1 MSDTFITVIAI
12 LLAVVLL
19 VVVPLQVTSQ
29 RVDTMS
35 KLDVDTLTSEFVEQ
49 IRTTGALTKDDYY
62 NFKQKLTST
71 GNTYDINMEFK
82 ILDENPGK
90 KTTQTKGDKIGENV
104 YYSVYTS
111 QIEKI
116 LEDEENKNDGKYSL
130 KEGDLISVTVRNTNL
145 TIGQQMKSFVY
156 KVVGN
161 DTYTIAASKSGL
173 VIANSATSTVLSN
186 NAEKPELTATFHEN
200 DASGKIISSNSL
212 TELTNKW
219 TNKRVYVELASKET
233 YNSKLFFYKRKN
245 TGNLDYNGYGLLD
258 NNSKYQNFFT
268 VDPDAVNSNG
278 KIEYQAF
285 WKLENQE
292 KYSEIKKITVR
303 IDQKNPE
310 VQNIS
315 IANEN
320 DPSNS
325 KNINVSASD
334 TGGSGIAGYC
344 YKWSEQNQTPST
356 PSLNDEGWSGNNFIT
371 ANPEN
376 NDKKCTVWVKDNAG
390 NISDAKSIIVH
401 NIVRP
406 VTKVSLNGAI
416 IKQGETATLKAT
428 LEGGNDFKNIKF
440 ESSNNSIATVSS
452 NGKEVNVRVTGKSAG
467 KATIKCT
474 VTNHD
479 NTTQTVEATVTV
491 TSIAFNPNSGTY
503 KISYTDK
510 SDRVTLRSRVN
521 VYGEPSKTEYAW
533 SNSNTQVPNNWQQFT
548 TGNEVTN
555 IVLNPGNYYL
565 WIRATDQYNNSVTYV
580 SNNFYVKY
588 KVPDASQIKVN
599 YSAKYWTNQD
609 VIVRVESNIADF
621 GIQISTDVKNWY
633 SNTTYVFTTNGTI
646 YARFYDK
653 TTQEIGNIMAI
664 NVNNID
670 KTPIKITNQITCTGN
685 SSDSISVRLT
695 SVDNESGFCK
705 VVWHY
710 TVISTG
716 EHYTTEDVECNMNGY
731 ETGNRENVI
740 KEKTLTN
747 LRQGNLYEIYAEIY
761 DVAGNMVRT
770 NAIEQLA
777 GKHYGNIKVTE
788 NNPTTCIGKNL
799 TFSVTSNKSGGKL
812 SVSSDNTSIADASI
826 SGNKI
831 TVQPKGVGKAN
842 IVVTS
847 AETQNYYMTNTSIS
861 VEFFNHIP
869 TEGDNKKSDATCTSP
884 AVYYKKCSEC
894 GKQLT
899 STYTSGNAL
908 GHDYKT
914 EKIIGD
920 WKFTENNGSG
930 GTGKIA
936 AVFDRAG
943 QYARFTYT
951 SYGIHTMKVLYCTS
965 DTSSSIDLCLGT
977 TTSAT
982 SATIAFRA
990 WGSGYKILY
999 NNGKQ
1004 VNDSSDTPGVGANG
1018 MYNSYIDWGHNSK
1031 GTWTFTI
1038 FSNSDNTAAHPTTCV
1053 RKYCSRCSHSEDYY
1067 REY

>member
-35 KLDVDTLTSEFVEQ
+35 KLDVDTLTSDFVEQ
-49 IRTTGALTKDDYY
+49 IRTTGSLTKDDYY

-71 GNTYDINMEFK
+71 GNTYDVNMEFK

-90 KTTQTKGDKIGENV
+90 KTTQVTRDKIGENV
-104 YYSVYTS
+104 YYSVYTA
-111 QIEKI
+111 QVEKT
-116 LEDEENKNDGKYSL
+116 LEDEKNDGKYSL
-130 KEGDLISVTVRNTNL
+130 KEGDLVSVTVRNTNL
-145 TIGQQMKSFVY
+145 TIGQQMKNFVY

-173 VIANSATSTVLSN
+173 VTASGATSTILSN
-186 NAEKPELTATFHEN
+186 SVDKPEITAIFKEN
-200 DASGKIISSNSL
+200 DAKGNVITKNNTNSS
-212 TELTNKW
+212 ELTNKW
-219 TNKRVYVELASKET
+219 TNQNVYVELSSKDNYAVELLF
-233 YNSKLFFYKRKN
+233 YRRNYKNS
-245 TGNLDYNGYGLLD
+245 TDYNGYD
-258 NNSKYQNFFT
+258 QISNNFT
-268 VDPDAVNSNG
+268 LTDQGVH
-278 KIEYQAF
+278 EYQVF
-285 WKLENQE
+285 WKSSLLVSQSQ
-292 KYSEIKKITVR
+292 YSEIKKLTVR
-303 IDQKNPE
+303 IDKTKPTL
-310 VQNIS
+310 NIS
-315 IANEN
+315 TTEAV
-320 DPSNS
+320 SNS

-344 YKWSEQNQTPST
+344 HKWSEPNQTPS
-356 PSLNDEGWSGNNFIT
+356 LNGGEEWSGNNFIT

-401 NIVRP
+401 NIVKP

-416 IKQGETATLKAT
+416 IKQGETATLKAI

-521 VYGEPSKTEYAW
+521 VYGKPSKTEYAW
-533 SNSNTQVPNNWQQFT
+533 SNSNNQVPNNWQQFT

-555 IVLNPGNYYL
+555 IVSNPGNYYL

-777 GKHYGNIKVTE
+777 GKRYGNIKVTE

-869 TEGDNKKSDATCTSP
+869 TEGGNKKSDATCTSP

-920 WKFTENNGSG
+920 WKFTENKGSG

-936 AVFDRAG
+936 AVFNRAG
-943 QYARFTYT
+943 QYARFTY
-951 SYGIHTMKVLYCTS
+951 SSSNPHTMKVLYCTS

-982 SATIAFRA
+982 SATVAFRA

>member
-35 KLDVDTLTSEFVEQ
+35 KLDVDTLTSDFVEQ
-49 IRTTGALTKDDYY
+49 IRTTGSLTKDDYY

-71 GNTYDINMEFK
+71 GNTYDVNMEFK

-90 KTTQTKGDKIGENV
+90 KTTQVTRDKIGENV
-104 YYSVYTS
+104 YYSVYTA
-111 QIEKI
+111 QVEKT
-116 LEDEENKNDGKYSL
+116 LEDEKNDGKYSL
-130 KEGDLISVTVRNTNL
+130 KEGDLVSVTVRNTNL
-145 TIGQQMKSFVY
+145 TIGQQMKNFVY

-173 VIANSATSTVLSN
+173 VTASGATSTILSN
-186 NAEKPELTATFHEN
+186 SVDKPEITAIFKEN
-200 DASGKIISSNSL
+200 DAKENVITKNNTNSS
-212 TELTNKW
+212 ELTNKW
-219 TNKRVYVELASKET
+219 TNQNVYVELSSKDNYAVELLF
-233 YNSKLFFYKRKN
+233 YRRNYKNS
-245 TGNLDYNGYGLLD
+245 TDYNGYD
-258 NNSKYQNFFT
+258 QISNNFT
-268 VDPDAVNSNG
+268 LTDQGVH
-278 KIEYQAF
+278 EYQVF
-285 WKLENQE
+285 WKSSLLVSQSQ
-292 KYSEIKKITVR
+292 YSEIKKLTVR
-303 IDQKNPE
+303 IDKTKPTL
-310 VQNIS
+310 NIS
-315 IANEN
+315 TTEAV
-320 DPSNS
+320 SNS

-344 YKWSEQNQTPST
+344 HKWSEPNQTPS
-356 PSLNDEGWSGNNFIT
+356 LNGGEEWSGNNFIT

-401 NIVRP
+401 NIVKP

-416 IKQGETATLKAT
+416 IKQGETATLKAI

-533 SNSNTQVPNNWQQFT
+533 SNSNNQVPNNWQQFT

-555 IVLNPGNYYL
+555 IVSNPGNYYL

-777 GKHYGNIKVTE
+777 GKRYGNIKVTE

-869 TEGDNKKSDATCTSP
+869 TEGGNKKSDATCTSP

-920 WKFTENNGSG
+920 WKFTENKGSG

-936 AVFDRAG
+936 AVFNRAG
-943 QYARFTYT
+943 QYARFTY
-951 SYGIHTMKVLYCTS
+951 SSSNPHTMKVLYCTS

-982 SATIAFRA
+982 SATVAFRA

>member
-35 KLDVDTLTSEFVEQ
+35 KLDVDTLTSDFVEQ
-49 IRTTGALTKDDYY
+49 IRTTGSLTKDDYY

-71 GNTYDINMEFK
+71 GNTYDVNMEFK

-90 KTTQTKGDKIGENV
+90 KTTQVTRDKIGENV
-104 YYSVYTS
+104 YYSVYTA
-111 QIEKI
+111 QVEKT
-116 LEDEENKNDGKYSL
+116 LEDEKNDGKYSL
-130 KEGDLISVTVRNTNL
+130 KEGDLVSVTVRNTNL
-145 TIGQQMKSFVY
+145 TIGQQMKNFVY

-173 VIANSATSTVLSN
+173 VTASGATSTILSN
-186 NAEKPELTATFHEN
+186 SVDKPEITAIFKEN
-200 DASGKIISSNSL
+200 DAKGNVITKNNTNSS
-212 TELTNKW
+212 ELTNKW
-219 TNKRVYVELASKET
+219 TNQNVYVELSSKDNYAVELLF
-233 YNSKLFFYKRKN
+233 YRRNYKNS
-245 TGNLDYNGYGLLD
+245 TDYNGYD
-258 NNSKYQNFFT
+258 QISNNFT
-268 VDPDAVNSNG
+268 LTDQGVH
-278 KIEYQAF
+278 EYQVF
-285 WKLENQE
+285 WKSSLLVSQSQ
-292 KYSEIKKITVR
+292 YSEIKKLTVR
-303 IDQKNPE
+303 IDKTKPTL
-310 VQNIS
+310 NIS
-315 IANEN
+315 TTEAV
-320 DPSNS
+320 SNS

-344 YKWSEQNQTPST
+344 HKWSEPNQTPS
-356 PSLNDEGWSGNNFIT
+356 LNGGEEWSGNNFIT

-401 NIVRP
+401 NIVKP

-416 IKQGETATLKAT
+416 IKQGETATLKAI

-533 SNSNTQVPNNWQQFT
+533 SNSNNQVPNNWQQFT

-555 IVLNPGNYYL
+555 IVSNPGNYYL

-777 GKHYGNIKVTE
+777 GKRYGNIKVTE

-869 TEGDNKKSDATCTSP
+869 TEGGNKKSDATCTSP

-920 WKFTENNGSG
+920 WKFTENKGSG

-936 AVFDRAG
+936 AVFNRAG
-943 QYARFTYT
+943 QYARFTY
-951 SYGIHTMKVLYCTS
+951 SSSNPHTMKVLYCTS

-982 SATIAFRA
+982 SATVAFRA

>member
-35 KLDVDTLTSEFVEQ
+35 KLDVDTLTSDFVEQ
-49 IRTTGALTKDDYY
+49 IRTTGSLTKDDYY

-71 GNTYDINMEFK
+71 GNTYDVNMEFK

-90 KTTQTKGDKIGENV
+90 KTTQVTRDKIGENV
-104 YYSVYTS
+104 YYSVYTA
-111 QIEKI
+111 QVEKT
-116 LEDEENKNDGKYSL
+116 LEDEKNDGKYSL
-130 KEGDLISVTVRNTNL
+130 KEGDLVSVTVRNTNL
-145 TIGQQMKSFVY
+145 TIGQQMKNFVY

-173 VIANSATSTVLSN
+173 VTASGATSTILSN
-186 NAEKPELTATFHEN
+186 SVDKPEITAIFKEN
-200 DASGKIISSNSL
+200 DAKGNVITKNNTNSS
-212 TELTNKW
+212 ELTNKW
-219 TNKRVYVELASKET
+219 TNQNVYVELSSKDNYAVELLF
-233 YNSKLFFYKRKN
+233 YRRNYKNS
-245 TGNLDYNGYGLLD
+245 TDYNGYD
-258 NNSKYQNFFT
+258 QISNNFT
-268 VDPDAVNSNG
+268 LTDQGVH
-278 KIEYQAF
+278 EYQVF
-285 WKLENQE
+285 WKSSLLVSQSQ
-292 KYSEIKKITVR
+292 YSEIKKLTVR
-303 IDQKNPE
+303 IDKTKPTL
-310 VQNIS
+310 NIS
-315 IANEN
+315 TTEAV
-320 DPSNS
+320 SNS

-344 YKWSEQNQTPST
+344 HKWSEPNQTPS
-356 PSLNDEGWSGNNFIT
+356 LNGGEEWSGNNFIT

-401 NIVRP
+401 NIVKP

-416 IKQGETATLKAT
+416 IKQGETATLKAI

-467 KATIKCT
+467 KSTIKCT

-533 SNSNTQVPNNWQQFT
+533 SNSNNQVPNNWQQFT

-555 IVLNPGNYYL
+555 IVSNPGNYYL

-685 SSDSISVRLT
+685 SADSISVRLT
-695 SVDNESGFCK
+695 TFDNESGFCK

-747 LRQGNLYEIYAEIY
+747 LRQGNLYDIYAEIY

-869 TEGDNKKSDATCTSP
+869 TEGGNKKSDATCTSP

>member
-35 KLDVDTLTSEFVEQ
+35 KLDVDTLTSDFVEQ
-49 IRTTGALTKDDYY
+49 IRTTGSLTKDDYY

-71 GNTYDINMEFK
+71 GNTYDVNMEFK

-90 KTTQTKGDKIGENV
+90 KTTQVTRDKIGENV
-104 YYSVYTS
+104 YYSVYTA
-111 QIEKI
+111 QVEKT
-116 LEDEENKNDGKYSL
+116 LEDEKNDGKYSL
-130 KEGDLISVTVRNTNL
+130 KEGDLVSVTVRNTNP
-145 TIGQQMKSFVY
+145 TIGQQMKNFVY
-156 KVVGN
+156 KVIGN

-173 VIANSATSTVLSN
+173 VTASGATSTILSN
-186 NAEKPELTATFHEN
+186 SVDKPEITAIFKEN
-200 DASGKIISSNSL
+200 DAKGNDITKNNTNSS
-212 TELTNKW
+212 ELTNKW
-219 TNKRVYVELASKET
+219 TNQNVYVELSSKDNYAVELLF
-233 YNSKLFFYKRKN
+233 YRRNYINS
-245 TGNLDYNGYGLLD
+245 TDYNGYD
-258 NNSKYQNFFT
+258 QISNNFT
-268 VDPDAVNSNG
+268 LTDQGVH
-278 KIEYQAF
+278 EYQVF
-285 WKLENQE
+285 WKSSLLVSQSQ
-292 KYSEIKKITVR
+292 YSEIKKLTVR
-303 IDQKNPE
+303 IDKTKPTL
-310 VQNIS
+310 NIS
-315 IANEN
+315 TTEAV
-320 DPSNS
+320 SNS

-344 YKWSEQNQTPST
+344 HKWSEPNQTPST
-356 PSLNDEGWSGNNFIT
+356 PSLNDEEWSGNNFIT
-371 ANPEN
+371 AKPEN

-452 NGKEVNVRVTGKSAG
+452 NGKEVNVRVTGKSVG

-491 TSIAFNPNSGTY
+491 ISIAFNPNSGTY

-555 IVLNPGNYYL
+555 IVSNPGNYYL

-621 GIQISTDVKNWY
+621 GIQISTDGKNWY
-633 SNTTYVFTTNGTI
+633 PNTTYVFTSNGTI
-646 YARFYDK
+646 YARFYEK

-670 KTPIKITNQITCTGN
+670 KTPIQITNQITCTGN
-685 SSDSISVRLT
+685 SSNSISVRLT
-695 SVDNESGFCK
+695 TIDNESGFCK

-716 EHYTTEDVECNMNGY
+716 EHNTTEDVECNMNGY

-740 KEKTLTN
+740 KEKILTN
-747 LRQGNLYEIYAEIY
+747 LIQGNLYEIYAEIY
-761 DVAGNMVRT
+761 DVAGNMVHT

-826 SGNKI
+826 SENKI

-869 TEGDNKKSDATCTSP
+869 TEGGNKKSDATCTSP

-930 GTGKIA
+930 GTGKVA
-936 AVFDRAG
+936 AVFNRAG
-943 QYARFTYT
+943 QYARFTY
-951 SYGIHTMKVLYCTS
+951 SASNPHTMKVLYCTS

-982 SATIAFRA
+982 SATVAFRA

-999 NNGKQ
+999 NNGKH

-1031 GTWTFTI
+1031 GKWTFTI
-1038 FSNSDNTAAHPTTCV
+1038 FSNSDHTAAHPTTCV

>member
-35 KLDVDTLTSEFVEQ
+35 KLDVDTLTSDFVEQ
-49 IRTTGALTKDDYY
+49 IRTTGSLTKDDYY

-71 GNTYDINMEFK
+71 GNTYDVNMEFK

-90 KTTQTKGDKIGENV
+90 KTTQVTRDKIGENV
-104 YYSVYTS
+104 YYSVYTA
-111 QIEKI
+111 QVEKT
-116 LEDEENKNDGKYSL
+116 LEDEKNDGKYSL
-130 KEGDLISVTVRNTNL
+130 KEGDLVSVTVRNTNL
-145 TIGQQMKSFVY
+145 TIGQQMKNFVY

-173 VIANSATSTVLSN
+173 VTASGATSTILSN
-186 NAEKPELTATFHEN
+186 SVDKPEITAIFKEN
-200 DASGKIISSNSL
+200 DAKGNVITKNNTNSS
-212 TELTNKW
+212 ELTNKW
-219 TNKRVYVELASKET
+219 TNQNVYVELSSKDNYAVELLF
-233 YNSKLFFYKRKN
+233 YRRNYKNS
-245 TGNLDYNGYGLLD
+245 TDYNGYD
-258 NNSKYQNFFT
+258 QISNNFT
-268 VDPDAVNSNG
+268 LTDQGVH
-278 KIEYQAF
+278 EYQVF
-285 WKLENQE
+285 WKSSLLVSQSQ
-292 KYSEIKKITVR
+292 YSEIKKLTVR
-303 IDQKNPE
+303 IDKTKPTL
-310 VQNIS
+310 NIS
-315 IANEN
+315 TTEAV
-320 DPSNS
+320 SNS

-334 TGGSGIAGYC
+334 TGESGIAGYC
-344 YKWSEQNQTPST
+344 HKWSEPNQTPS
-356 PSLNDEGWSGNNFIT
+356 LNGGEEWSGNNFIT

-401 NIVRP
+401 NIVKP

-416 IKQGETATLKAT
+416 IKQGETATLKAI

-467 KATIKCT
+467 KSTIKCT

-533 SNSNTQVPNNWQQFT
+533 SNSNNQVPNNWQQFT

-555 IVLNPGNYYL
+555 IVSNPGNYYL

-695 SVDNESGFCK
+695 TVDNESGFCK

-747 LRQGNLYEIYAEIY
+747 LRQGNLYEIYAEIF

-869 TEGDNKKSDATCTSP
+869 TEGGNKKSDATCTSP

>member
-35 KLDVDTLTSEFVEQ
+35 KLDVDTLTSDFVEQ
-49 IRTTGALTKDDYY
+49 IRTTGSLTKDDYY

-71 GNTYDINMEFK
+71 GNTYDVNMEFK

-90 KTTQTKGDKIGENV
+90 KTTQVTRDKIGENV
-104 YYSVYTS
+104 YYSVYTA
-111 QIEKI
+111 QVEKT
-116 LEDEENKNDGKYSL
+116 LEDEKNDGKYSL
-130 KEGDLISVTVRNTNL
+130 KEGDLVSVTVRNTNL
-145 TIGQQMKSFVY
+145 TIGQQMKNFVY

-173 VIANSATSTVLSN
+173 VTASGATSTILSN
-186 NAEKPELTATFHEN
+186 SVDKPEITAIFKEN
-200 DASGKIISSNSL
+200 DAKGNVITKNNTNSS
-212 TELTNKW
+212 ELTNKW
-219 TNKRVYVELASKET
+219 TNQNVYVELSSKDNYAVELLF
-233 YNSKLFFYKRKN
+233 YRRNYKNS
-245 TGNLDYNGYGLLD
+245 TDYNGYD
-258 NNSKYQNFFT
+258 QISNNFT
-268 VDPDAVNSNG
+268 LTDQGVH
-278 KIEYQAF
+278 EYQVF
-285 WKLENQE
+285 WKSSLLVSQSQ
-292 KYSEIKKITVR
+292 YSEIKKLTVR
-303 IDQKNPE
+303 IDKTKPTL
-310 VQNIS
+310 NIS
-315 IANEN
+315 TTEAV
-320 DPSNS
+320 SNS

-344 YKWSEQNQTPST
+344 HKWSEPNQTPS
-356 PSLNDEGWSGNNFIT
+356 LNGGEEWSGNNFIT

-401 NIVRP
+401 NIVKP

-416 IKQGETATLKAT
+416 IKQGETATLKAI

-467 KATIKCT
+467 KSTIKCT

-533 SNSNTQVPNNWQQFT
+533 SNSNNQVPNNWQQFT

-555 IVLNPGNYYL
+555 IVSNPGNYYL

-695 SVDNESGFCK
+695 TVDNESGFCK

-747 LRQGNLYEIYAEIY
+747 LRQGNLYEIYAEIF

-861 VEFFNHIP
+861 VEFFNHIQ
-869 TEGDNKKSDATCTSP
+869 TEGGNKKSDATCTSP

-930 GTGKIA
+930 ETGKIA

>member
-35 KLDVDTLTSEFVEQ
+35 KLDVDTLTSDFVEQ
-49 IRTTGALTKDDYY
+49 IRTTGSLTKDDYY

-71 GNTYDINMEFK
+71 GNTYDVNMEFK

-90 KTTQTKGDKIGENV
+90 KTTQVTRDKIGENV
-104 YYSVYTS
+104 YYSVYTA
-111 QIEKI
+111 QVEKT
-116 LEDEENKNDGKYSL
+116 LEDEKNDGKYSL
-130 KEGDLISVTVRNTNL
+130 KEGDLVSVTVRNTNL
-145 TIGQQMKSFVY
+145 TIGQQMKNFVY

-173 VIANSATSTVLSN
+173 VTASGATSTILSN
-186 NAEKPELTATFHEN
+186 SVDKPEITAIFKEN
-200 DASGKIISSNSL
+200 DAKGNVITKNNTNSS
-212 TELTNKW
+212 ELTNKW
-219 TNKRVYVELASKET
+219 TNQNVYVELSSKDNYAVELLF
-233 YNSKLFFYKRKN
+233 YRRNYKNS
-245 TGNLDYNGYGLLD
+245 TDYNGYD
-258 NNSKYQNFFT
+258 QISNNFT
-268 VDPDAVNSNG
+268 LTDQGVH
-278 KIEYQAF
+278 EYQVF
-285 WKLENQE
+285 WKSSLLVSQSQ
-292 KYSEIKKITVR
+292 YSEIKKLTVR
-303 IDQKNPE
+303 IDKTKPTL
-310 VQNIS
+310 NIS
-315 IANEN
+315 TTEAV
-320 DPSNS
+320 SNS

-344 YKWSEQNQTPST
+344 HKWSEPNQTPS
-356 PSLNDEGWSGNNFIT
+356 LNGGEEWSGNNFIT

-390 NISDAKSIIVH
+390 NISDEKSIIVH
-401 NIVRP
+401 NIVKP

-452 NGKEVNVRVTGKSAG
+452 NEKEVNVRVTGKSAG
-467 KATIKCT
+467 KATIKCA

-533 SNSNTQVPNNWQQFT
+533 SNSNNQVPNNWQQFT

-555 IVLNPGNYYL
+555 IVSNPGNYYL

-621 GIQISTDVKNWY
+621 GIQISTDGKNWY

-646 YARFYDK
+646 YARFYEK

-670 KTPIKITNQITCTGN
+670 KTPIQITNQITCTGN
-685 SSDSISVRLT
+685 SSNSISVRLT
-695 SVDNESGFCK
+695 TIDNESGFCK

-716 EHYTTEDVECNMNGY
+716 EHYTTEDIECNMNGY

-777 GKHYGNIKVTE
+777 GKRYGNIKVTE

-869 TEGDNKKSDATCTSP
+869 TEGGNKKSDATCTSP

-920 WKFTENNGSG
+920 WKFTENKGSG

>member
-35 KLDVDTLTSEFVEQ
+35 KLDVDTLTSDFVEQ
-49 IRTTGALTKDDYY
+49 IRTTGSLTKDDYY

-71 GNTYDINMEFK
+71 GNTYDVNMEFK

-90 KTTQTKGDKIGENV
+90 KTTQVTRDKIGENV
-104 YYSVYTS
+104 YYSVYTA
-111 QIEKI
+111 QVEKT
-116 LEDEENKNDGKYSL
+116 LEDEKNDGKYSL
-130 KEGDLISVTVRNTNL
+130 KEGDLVSVTVRNTNL
-145 TIGQQMKSFVY
+145 TIGQQMKNFVY

-173 VIANSATSTVLSN
+173 VTASGATSTILSN
-186 NAEKPELTATFHEN
+186 SVDKPEITAIFKEN
-200 DASGKIISSNSL
+200 DAKGNVITKNNTNSS
-212 TELTNKW
+212 ELTNKW
-219 TNKRVYVELASKET
+219 TNQNVYVELSSKDNYAVELLF
-233 YNSKLFFYKRKN
+233 YRRNYKNS
-245 TGNLDYNGYGLLD
+245 TDYNGYD
-258 NNSKYQNFFT
+258 QISNNFT
-268 VDPDAVNSNG
+268 LTDQGVH
-278 KIEYQAF
+278 EYQVF
-285 WKLENQE
+285 WKSSLLVSQSQ
-292 KYSEIKKITVR
+292 YSEIKKLTVR
-303 IDQKNPE
+303 IDKTKPTL
-310 VQNIS
+310 NIS
-315 IANEN
+315 TTEAV
-320 DPSNS
+320 SNS

-344 YKWSEQNQTPST
+344 HKWSEPNQTPS
-356 PSLNDEGWSGNNFIT
+356 LNGGEEWSGNNFIT

-401 NIVRP
+401 NIVKP

-416 IKQGETATLKAT
+416 IKQGETATLKAI

-467 KATIKCT
+467 KSTIKCT

-533 SNSNTQVPNNWQQFT
+533 SNSNNQVPNNWQQFT

-555 IVLNPGNYYL
+555 IVSNPGNYYL
-565 WIRATDQYNNSVTYV
+565 WIRATEQYNNSVTYV

-740 KEKTLTN
+740 KEKILTN

-799 TFSVTSNKSGGKL
+799 TFNVISNKSGGKL

-869 TEGDNKKSDATCTSP
+869 TEGGNKKSDATCTSP

>member
-35 KLDVDTLTSEFVEQ
+35 KLDVDTLTSDFVEQ
-49 IRTTGALTKDDYY
+49 IRTTGSLTKDDYY

-71 GNTYDINMEFK
+71 GNTYDVNMEFK

-90 KTTQTKGDKIGENV
+90 KTTQVTRDKIGENV
-104 YYSVYTS
+104 YYSVYTA
-111 QIEKI
+111 QVEKT
-116 LEDEENKNDGKYSL
+116 LEDEKNDGKYSL
-130 KEGDLISVTVRNTNL
+130 KEGDLVSVTVRNTNL
-145 TIGQQMKSFVY
+145 TIGQQMKNFVY

-173 VIANSATSTVLSN
+173 VTASGATSTILSN
-186 NAEKPELTATFHEN
+186 SVDKPEITAIFKEN
-200 DASGKIISSNSL
+200 DAKGNVITKNNTNSS
-212 TELTNKW
+212 ELTNKW
-219 TNKRVYVELASKET
+219 TNQNVYVELSSKDNYAVELLF
-233 YNSKLFFYKRKN
+233 YRRNYKNS
-245 TGNLDYNGYGLLD
+245 TDYNGYD
-258 NNSKYQNFFT
+258 QISNNFT
-268 VDPDAVNSNG
+268 LTDQGVH
-278 KIEYQAF
+278 EYQVF
-285 WKLENQE
+285 WKSSLLVSQSQ
-292 KYSEIKKITVR
+292 YSEIKKLTVR
-303 IDQKNPE
+303 IDKTKPTL
-310 VQNIS
+310 NIS
-315 IANEN
+315 TTEAV
-320 DPSNS
+320 SNS

-344 YKWSEQNQTPST
+344 HKWSEPNQTPS
-356 PSLNDEGWSGNNFIT
+356 LNGGEEWSGNNFIT

-401 NIVRP
+401 NIVKP

-416 IKQGETATLKAT
+416 IKQGETATLKAI

-467 KATIKCT
+467 KSTIKCT

-479 NTTQTVEATVTV
+479 NTTQTGEATVTV

-533 SNSNTQVPNNWQQFT
+533 SNSNNQVPNNWQQFT

-555 IVLNPGNYYL
+555 IVSNPGNYYL

-695 SVDNESGFCK
+695 TVDNESGFCK

-869 TEGDNKKSDATCTSP
+869 TEGGNKKSDATCTSP

>member
-35 KLDVDTLTSEFVEQ
+35 KLDVDTLTSDFVEQ
-49 IRTTGALTKDDYY
+49 IRTTGSLTKDDYY

-71 GNTYDINMEFK
+71 GNTYDVNMEFK

-90 KTTQTKGDKIGENV
+90 KTTQVTRDKIGENV
-104 YYSVYTS
+104 YYSVYTA
-111 QIEKI
+111 QVEKT
-116 LEDEENKNDGKYSL
+116 LEDEKNDGKYSL
-130 KEGDLISVTVRNTNL
+130 KEGDLVSVTVRNTNL
-145 TIGQQMKSFVY
+145 TIGQQMKNFVY

-173 VIANSATSTVLSN
+173 VTASGATSTILSN
-186 NAEKPELTATFHEN
+186 SVDKPEITAIFKEN
-200 DASGKIISSNSL
+200 DAKGNVITKNNTNSS
-212 TELTNKW
+212 ELKNKW
-219 TNKRVYVELASKET
+219 TNQNVYVELSSKDNYAVELLF
-233 YNSKLFFYKRKN
+233 YRRNYKNS
-245 TGNLDYNGYGLLD
+245 TDYNGYD
-258 NNSKYQNFFT
+258 QISNNFT
-268 VDPDAVNSNG
+268 LTDQGVH
-278 KIEYQAF
+278 EYQVF
-285 WKLENQE
+285 WKSSLLVSQSQ
-292 KYSEIKKITVR
+292 YSEIKKLTVR
-303 IDQKNPE
+303 IDKTKPTL
-310 VQNIS
+310 NIS
-315 IANEN
+315 TTEAV
-320 DPSNS
+320 SNS

-334 TGGSGIAGYC
+334 TGGSEIAGYF

-416 IKQGETATLKAT
+416 IKQGETTTLKAT

-533 SNSNTQVPNNWQQFT
+533 SNSNNQVPNNWQQFT

-555 IVLNPGNYYL
+555 IVSNPGNYYL

-670 KTPIKITNQITCTGN
+670 KTPIKITNQITCKGN

-695 SVDNESGFCK
+695 TVDNESGFCK

-777 GKHYGNIKVTE
+777 GKRYGNIKVTE

-869 TEGDNKKSDATCTSP
+869 TEGGNKKSDATCTSP

-920 WKFTENNGSG
+920 WKFTENKGSG

-936 AVFDRAG
+936 AVFNRAG
-943 QYARFTYT
+943 QYARFTY
-951 SYGIHTMKVLYCTS
+951 SSSNPHTMKVLYCTS

-982 SATIAFRA
+982 SATVAFRA

>member
-35 KLDVDTLTSEFVEQ
+35 KLDVDTLTSDFVEQ
-49 IRTTGALTKDDYY
+49 IRTTGSLTKDDYY

-71 GNTYDINMEFK
+71 GNTYDVNMEFK

-90 KTTQTKGDKIGENV
+90 KTTQVTRDKIGENV
-104 YYSVYTS
+104 YYSVYTA
-111 QIEKI
+111 QVEKT
-116 LEDEENKNDGKYSL
+116 LEDEKNDGKYSL
-130 KEGDLISVTVRNTNL
+130 KEGDLVSVTVRNTNL
-145 TIGQQMKSFVY
+145 TIGQQMKNFVY

-173 VIANSATSTVLSN
+173 VTASGATSTILSN
-186 NAEKPELTATFHEN
+186 SVDKPEITAKFKEN
-200 DASGKIISSNSL
+200 NANGNDITKNNTNSS
-212 TELTNKW
+212 ELTNKW
-219 TNKRVYVELASKET
+219 TNQNVYVELSSKVNYAVE
-233 YNSKLFFYKRKN
+233 LLFYKRNYKN
-245 TGNLDYNGYGLLD
+245 STDYYGYD
-258 NNSKYQNFFT
+258 QISNNFILTDQG
-268 VDPDAVNSNG
+268 VH
-278 KIEYQAF
+278 EYQVF
-285 WKLENQE
+285 WKSSLLVSQSQ
-292 KYSEIKKITVR
+292 YSEIKKLTVR
-303 IDQKNPE
+303 IDKTKPTL
-310 VQNIS
+310 NIS
-315 IANEN
+315 TTEAV
-320 DPSNS
+320 SNS

-344 YKWSEQNQTPST
+344 HKWSEPNQTPS
-356 PSLNDEGWSGNNFIT
+356 LNGGEEWSGNNFIT

-401 NIVRP
+401 NIVKP

-416 IKQGETATLKAT
+416 IKQGETATLKAI

-467 KATIKCT
+467 KSTIKCT

-533 SNSNTQVPNNWQQFT
+533 SNSNNQVPNNWQQFT

-555 IVLNPGNYYL
+555 IVSNPGNYYL

-695 SVDNESGFCK
+695 TVDNESGFCK

-869 TEGDNKKSDATCTSP
+869 TEGGNKKSDATCTSP

>member
-303 IDQKNPE
+303 IDQKKPE

-315 IANEN
+315 IANAN

-334 TGGSGIAGYC
+334 TGGSEIAGYC

-401 NIVRP
+401 NIVKP

-521 VYGEPSKTEYAW
+521 V
-533 SNSNTQVPNNWQQFT
+533 
-548 TGNEVTN
+548 
-555 IVLNPGNYYL
+555 
-565 WIRATDQYNNSVTYV
+565 
-580 SNNFYVKY
+580 
-588 KVPDASQIKVN
+588 
-599 YSAKYWTNQD
+599 
-609 VIVRVESNIADF
+609 
-621 GIQISTDVKNWY
+621 
-633 SNTTYVFTTNGTI
+633 
-646 YARFYDK
+646 
-653 TTQEIGNIMAI
+653 
-664 NVNNID
+664 
-670 KTPIKITNQITCTGN
+670 
-685 SSDSISVRLT
+685 
-695 SVDNESGFCK
+695 
-705 VVWHY
+705 
-710 TVISTG
+710 
-716 EHYTTEDVECNMNGY
+716 
-731 ETGNRENVI
+731 
-740 KEKTLTN
+740 
-747 LRQGNLYEIYAEIY
+747 
-761 DVAGNMVRT
+761 
-770 NAIEQLA
+770 
-777 GKHYGNIKVTE
+777 
-788 NNPTTCIGKNL
+788 
-799 TFSVTSNKSGGKL
+799 
-812 SVSSDNTSIADASI
+812 
-826 SGNKI
+826 
-831 TVQPKGVGKAN
+831 
-842 IVVTS
+842 
-847 AETQNYYMTNTSIS
+847 
-861 VEFFNHIP
+861 
-869 TEGDNKKSDATCTSP
+869 
-884 AVYYKKCSEC
+884 
-894 GKQLT
+894 
-899 STYTSGNAL
+899 
-908 GHDYKT
+908 
-914 EKIIGD
+914 
-920 WKFTENNGSG
+920 
-930 GTGKIA
+930 
-936 AVFDRAG
+936 
-943 QYARFTYT
+943 
-951 SYGIHTMKVLYCTS
+951 
-965 DTSSSIDLCLGT
+965 
-977 TTSAT
+977 
-982 SATIAFRA
+982 
-990 WGSGYKILY
+990 
-999 NNGKQ
+999 
-1004 VNDSSDTPGVGANG
+1004 
-1018 MYNSYIDWGHNSK
+1018 
-1031 GTWTFTI
+1031 
-1038 FSNSDNTAAHPTTCV
+1038 
-1053 RKYCSRCSHSEDYY
+1053 
-1067 REY
+1067 

>member
-35 KLDVDTLTSEFVEQ
+35 KLDVDTLTSDFVEQ
-49 IRTTGALTKDDYY
+49 IRTTGSLTKDDYY

-71 GNTYDINMEFK
+71 GNTYDVNMEFK

-90 KTTQTKGDKIGENV
+90 KTTQVTRDKIGENV
-104 YYSVYTS
+104 YYSVYTA
-111 QIEKI
+111 QVEKT
-116 LEDEENKNDGKYSL
+116 LEDEKNDGKYSL
-130 KEGDLISVTVRNTNL
+130 KEGDLVSVTVRNTNL
-145 TIGQQMKSFVY
+145 TIGQQMKNFVY

-173 VIANSATSTVLSN
+173 VTASGATSTILSN
-186 NAEKPELTATFHEN
+186 SVDKPEITAIFKEN
-200 DASGKIISSNSL
+200 DAKGNVITKNNTNSS
-212 TELTNKW
+212 ELTNKW
-219 TNKRVYVELASKET
+219 TNQNVYVELSSKDNYAVELLF
-233 YNSKLFFYKRKN
+233 YRRNYKNS
-245 TGNLDYNGYGLLD
+245 TDYNGYD
-258 NNSKYQNFFT
+258 QISNNFT
-268 VDPDAVNSNG
+268 LTDQGVH
-278 KIEYQAF
+278 EYQVF
-285 WKLENQE
+285 WKSSLLVSQSQ
-292 KYSEIKKITVR
+292 YSEIKKLTVR
-303 IDQKNPE
+303 IDKTKPTL
-310 VQNIS
+310 NIS
-315 IANEN
+315 TTEAV
-320 DPSNS
+320 SNS

-344 YKWSEQNQTPST
+344 HKWSEPNQTPS
-356 PSLNDEGWSGNNFIT
+356 LNGGEEWSGNNFIT

-401 NIVRP
+401 NIVKP

-416 IKQGETATLKAT
+416 IKQGETATLKAI

-533 SNSNTQVPNNWQQFT
+533 SNSNNQVPNNWQQFT

-555 IVLNPGNYYL
+555 IVSNPGNYYL

-695 SVDNESGFCK
+695 TVDNESGFCK

-777 GKHYGNIKVTE
+777 GKRYGNIKVTE

-869 TEGDNKKSDATCTSP
+869 TEGGNKKSDATCTSP

-920 WKFTENNGSG
+920 WKFTENKGSG

-936 AVFDRAG
+936 AVFNRAG
-943 QYARFTYT
+943 QYARFTY
-951 SYGIHTMKVLYCTS
+951 SSSNPHTMKVLYCTS

-982 SATIAFRA
+982 SATVAFRA

>member
-35 KLDVDTLTSEFVEQ
+35 KLDVDTLTSDFVEQ
-49 IRTTGALTKDDYY
+49 IRTTGSLTKDDYY

-71 GNTYDINMEFK
+71 GNTYDVNMEFK

-90 KTTQTKGDKIGENV
+90 KTTQVTRDKIGENV
-104 YYSVYTS
+104 YYSVYTA
-111 QIEKI
+111 QVEKT
-116 LEDEENKNDGKYSL
+116 LEDEKNDGKYSL
-130 KEGDLISVTVRNTNL
+130 KEGDLVSVTVRNTNL
-145 TIGQQMKSFVY
+145 TIGQQMKNFVY

-173 VIANSATSTVLSN
+173 VTASGATSTILSN
-186 NAEKPELTATFHEN
+186 SVDKPEITAIFKEN
-200 DASGKIISSNSL
+200 DAKGNVITKNNTNSS
-212 TELTNKW
+212 ELTNKW
-219 TNKRVYVELASKET
+219 TNQNVYVELSSKDNYAVELLF
-233 YNSKLFFYKRKN
+233 YRRNYKNS
-245 TGNLDYNGYGLLD
+245 TDYNGYD
-258 NNSKYQNFFT
+258 QISNNFT
-268 VDPDAVNSNG
+268 LTDQGVH
-278 KIEYQAF
+278 EYQVF
-285 WKLENQE
+285 WKSSLLVSQSQ
-292 KYSEIKKITVR
+292 YSEIKKLTVR
-303 IDQKNPE
+303 IDKTKPTL
-310 VQNIS
+310 NIS
-315 IANEN
+315 TTEAV
-320 DPSNS
+320 SNS

-344 YKWSEQNQTPST
+344 HKWSEPNQTPS
-356 PSLNDEGWSGNNFIT
+356 LNGGEEWSGNNFIT

-401 NIVRP
+401 NIVKP

-416 IKQGETATLKAT
+416 IKQGETATLKAI

-467 KATIKCT
+467 KSTTKCT

-533 SNSNTQVPNNWQQFT
+533 SNSNNQVPNNWQQFT

-555 IVLNPGNYYL
+555 IVSNPGNYYL

-695 SVDNESGFCK
+695 TVDNESGFCK

-869 TEGDNKKSDATCTSP
+869 TEGGNKKSDATCTSP

>member
-35 KLDVDTLTSEFVEQ
+35 KLDVDTLTSDFVEQ
-49 IRTTGALTKDDYY
+49 IRTTGSLTKDDYY

-71 GNTYDINMEFK
+71 GNTYDVNMEFK

-90 KTTQTKGDKIGENV
+90 KTTQVTRDKIGENV
-104 YYSVYTS
+104 YYSVYTA
-111 QIEKI
+111 QVEKT
-116 LEDEENKNDGKYSL
+116 LEDEKNDGKYSL
-130 KEGDLISVTVRNTNL
+130 KEGDLVSVTVRNTNL
-145 TIGQQMKSFVY
+145 TIGQQMKNFVY

-173 VIANSATSTVLSN
+173 VTASGATSTILSN
-186 NAEKPELTATFHEN
+186 SVDKPEITAKFREN
-200 DASGKIISSNSL
+200 DAKGNDITKNNTNSS
-212 TELTNKW
+212 ELTNKW
-219 TNKRVYVELASKET
+219 TNQNVYVELSSKDNYDVELLF
-233 YNSKLFFYKRKN
+233 YRRNYKNS
-245 TGNLDYNGYGLLD
+245 TDYYGYD
-258 NNSKYQNFFT
+258 QISNNFILTDQ
-268 VDPDAVNSNG
+268 G
-278 KIEYQAF
+278 EHEYQVF
-285 WKLENQE
+285 WKSSLLVSQSQ
-292 KYSEIKKITVR
+292 YSEIKKLTVR
-303 IDQKNPE
+303 IDKTKPTL
-310 VQNIS
+310 NIS
-315 IANEN
+315 TTEAV
-320 DPSNS
+320 SNS

-334 TGGSGIAGYC
+334 TGGSEIAGYF

-356 PSLNDEGWSGNNFIT
+356 PSLNDKGWSGNNFIT

-416 IKQGETATLKAT
+416 IKQGETATLKAI

-452 NGKEVNVRVTGKSAG
+452 NGKEVNVIVTGKSAG
-467 KATIKCT
+467 KSTIKCT

-533 SNSNTQVPNNWQQFT
+533 SNSNNQVPNNWQQFT

-555 IVLNPGNYYL
+555 IVSNPGNYYL

-695 SVDNESGFCK
+695 TVDNESGFCK

-869 TEGDNKKSDATCTSP
+869 TEGGNKKSDATCTSP

>member
-35 KLDVDTLTSEFVEQ
+35 KLDVDTLTSDFVEQ
-49 IRTTGALTKDDYY
+49 IRTTGSLTKDDYY

-71 GNTYDINMEFK
+71 GNTYDVNMEFK

-90 KTTQTKGDKIGENV
+90 KTTQVTRDKIGENV
-104 YYSVYTS
+104 YYSVYTA
-111 QIEKI
+111 QVEKT
-116 LEDEENKNDGKYSL
+116 LEDEKNDGKYSL
-130 KEGDLISVTVRNTNL
+130 KEGDLVSVTVRNTNL
-145 TIGQQMKSFVY
+145 TIGQQMKNFVY

-173 VIANSATSTVLSN
+173 VTASGATSTILSN
-186 NAEKPELTATFHEN
+186 SVDKPEITAIFKEN
-200 DASGKIISSNSL
+200 DAKGNIITKNNTNSS
-212 TELTNKW
+212 ELTNKW
-219 TNKRVYVELASKET
+219 TNQNVYVELSSKDNYAVELLF
-233 YNSKLFFYKRKN
+233 YRRNYKNS
-245 TGNLDYNGYGLLD
+245 TDYNGYD
-258 NNSKYQNFFT
+258 QISNNFKLTDQG
-268 VDPDAVNSNG
+268 VH
-278 KIEYQAF
+278 EYQVF
-285 WKLENQE
+285 WKSSLLVSQSQ
-292 KYSEIKKITVR
+292 YSEIKKLTVR
-303 IDQKNPE
+303 IDKTKPTL
-310 VQNIS
+310 NIS
-315 IANEN
+315 TTEAV
-320 DPSNS
+320 SNS

-344 YKWSEQNQTPST
+344 HKWSEPNQTPS
-356 PSLNDEGWSGNNFIT
+356 LNGGEEWSGNNFIT
-371 ANPEN
+371 ANPED

-401 NIVRP
+401 NIVKP

-416 IKQGETATLKAT
+416 IKQGETATLKAI

-440 ESSNNSIATVSS
+440 ESSNNSIATVGS

-510 SDRVTLRSRVN
+510 SDRVTLRSGVN

-533 SNSNTQVPNNWQQFT
+533 SNSNNQVPNNWQQFT

-555 IVLNPGNYYL
+555 IVSNPGNYYL

-685 SSDSISVRLT
+685 SSDGISVRLT

-777 GKHYGNIKVTE
+777 GKRYGNIKVTE

-869 TEGDNKKSDATCTSP
+869 TEGGNKKSDATCTSP

>member
-35 KLDVDTLTSEFVEQ
+35 KLDVDTLTSDFVEQ
-49 IRTTGALTKDDYY
+49 IRTTGSLTKDDYY

-71 GNTYDINMEFK
+71 GNTYDVNMEFK

-90 KTTQTKGDKIGENV
+90 KTTQVTRDKIGENV
-104 YYSVYTS
+104 YYSVYTA
-111 QIEKI
+111 QVEKT
-116 LEDEENKNDGKYSL
+116 LEDEKNDGKYSL
-130 KEGDLISVTVRNTNL
+130 KEGDLVSVTVRNTNL
-145 TIGQQMKSFVY
+145 TIGQQMKNFVY

-173 VIANSATSTVLSN
+173 VTASGATSTILSN
-186 NAEKPELTATFHEN
+186 SVDKPEITAKFREN
-200 DASGKIISSNSL
+200 DAKGNDITKNNTNSS
-212 TELTNKW
+212 ELTNKW
-219 TNKRVYVELASKET
+219 TNQNVYVELSSKDNYDVELLF
-233 YNSKLFFYKRKN
+233 YRRNYKNS
-245 TGNLDYNGYGLLD
+245 TDYYGYD
-258 NNSKYQNFFT
+258 QISNNFILTDQ
-268 VDPDAVNSNG
+268 G
-278 KIEYQAF
+278 EHEYQVF
-285 WKLENQE
+285 WKSSLLVSQSQ
-292 KYSEIKKITVR
+292 YSEIKKLTVR
-303 IDQKNPE
+303 IDKTKPTL
-310 VQNIS
+310 NIS
-315 IANEN
+315 TTEAV
-320 DPSNS
+320 SNS

-344 YKWSEQNQTPST
+344 HKWSEPNQTPS
-356 PSLNDEGWSGNNFIT
+356 LNGGEEWSGNNFIT

-401 NIVRP
+401 NIVKP

-416 IKQGETATLKAT
+416 IKQGETATLKAI

-467 KATIKCT
+467 KSTIKCT

-533 SNSNTQVPNNWQQFT
+533 SNSNNQVPNNWQQFT

-555 IVLNPGNYYL
+555 IVSNPGNYYL

-740 KEKTLTN
+740 KEKILTN

-799 TFSVTSNKSGGKL
+799 TFNVISNKSGGKL

-869 TEGDNKKSDATCTSP
+869 TEGGNKKSDATCTSP

>member
-1 MSDTFITVIAI
+1 M
-12 LLAVVLL
+12 
-19 VVVPLQVTSQ
+19 
-29 RVDTMS
+29 
-35 KLDVDTLTSEFVEQ
+35 
-49 IRTTGALTKDDYY
+49 
-62 NFKQKLTST
+62 
-71 GNTYDINMEFK
+71 
-82 ILDENPGK
+82 
-90 KTTQTKGDKIGENV
+90 
-104 YYSVYTS
+104 
-111 QIEKI
+111 
-116 LEDEENKNDGKYSL
+116 
-130 KEGDLISVTVRNTNL
+130 
-145 TIGQQMKSFVY
+145 
-156 KVVGN
+156 
-161 DTYTIAASKSGL
+161 
-173 VIANSATSTVLSN
+173 
-186 NAEKPELTATFHEN
+186 
-200 DASGKIISSNSL
+200 
-212 TELTNKW
+212 
-219 TNKRVYVELASKET
+219 
-233 YNSKLFFYKRKN
+233 
-245 TGNLDYNGYGLLD
+245 
-258 NNSKYQNFFT
+258 
-268 VDPDAVNSNG
+268 
-278 KIEYQAF
+278 
-285 WKLENQE
+285 
-292 KYSEIKKITVR
+292 
-303 IDQKNPE
+303 
-310 VQNIS
+310 
-315 IANEN
+315 
-320 DPSNS
+320 
-325 KNINVSASD
+325 
-334 TGGSGIAGYC
+334 
-344 YKWSEQNQTPST
+344 
-356 PSLNDEGWSGNNFIT
+356 
-371 ANPEN
+371 
-376 NDKKCTVWVKDNAG
+376 
-390 NISDAKSIIVH
+390 
-401 NIVRP
+401 
-406 VTKVSLNGAI
+406 
-416 IKQGETATLKAT
+416 
-428 LEGGNDFKNIKF
+428 
-440 ESSNNSIATVSS
+440 
-452 NGKEVNVRVTGKSAG
+452 
-467 KATIKCT
+467 
-474 VTNHD
+474 
-479 NTTQTVEATVTV
+479 
-491 TSIAFNPNSGTY
+491 
-503 KISYTDK
+503 
-510 SDRVTLRSRVN
+510 
-521 VYGEPSKTEYAW
+521 
-533 SNSNTQVPNNWQQFT
+533 
-548 TGNEVTN
+548 
-555 IVLNPGNYYL
+555 
-565 WIRATDQYNNSVTYV
+565 
-580 SNNFYVKY
+580 
-588 KVPDASQIKVN
+588 PDASQIKVN

-670 KTPIKITNQITCTGN
+670 KTPIQITNQITCTGN
-685 SSDSISVRLT
+685 SSNSISVRLT
-695 SVDNESGFCK
+695 TIDNESGFCK

-740 KEKTLTN
+740 KEKILTN

-869 TEGDNKKSDATCTSP
+869 TEGGNKKSDATCTSP

>member
-35 KLDVDTLTSEFVEQ
+35 KLDVDTLTSDFVEQ
-49 IRTTGALTKDDYY
+49 IRTTGSLTKDDYY

-71 GNTYDINMEFK
+71 GNTYDVNMEFK

-90 KTTQTKGDKIGENV
+90 KTTQVTRDKIGENV
-104 YYSVYTS
+104 YYSVYTA
-111 QIEKI
+111 QVEKT
-116 LEDEENKNDGKYSL
+116 LEDEKNDGKYSL
-130 KEGDLISVTVRNTNL
+130 KEGDLVSVTVRNTNL
-145 TIGQQMKSFVY
+145 TIGQQMKNFVY

-173 VIANSATSTVLSN
+173 VTASGATSTILSN
-186 NAEKPELTATFHEN
+186 SVDKPEITAIFKEN
-200 DASGKIISSNSL
+200 DAKGNVITKNNTNSS
-212 TELTNKW
+212 ELTNKW
-219 TNKRVYVELASKET
+219 TNQNVYVELSSKDNYAVELLF
-233 YNSKLFFYKRKN
+233 YRRNYKNS
-245 TGNLDYNGYGLLD
+245 TDYNGYD
-258 NNSKYQNFFT
+258 QISNNFT
-268 VDPDAVNSNG
+268 LTDQGVH
-278 KIEYQAF
+278 EYQVF
-285 WKLENQE
+285 WKSSLLVSQSQ
-292 KYSEIKKITVR
+292 YSEIKKLTVR
-303 IDQKNPE
+303 IDKTKPTL
-310 VQNIS
+310 NIS
-315 IANEN
+315 TTEAV
-320 DPSNS
+320 SNS

-344 YKWSEQNQTPST
+344 HKWSEPNQTPS
-356 PSLNDEGWSGNNFIT
+356 LNGGEEWSGNNFIT

-401 NIVRP
+401 NIVKP

-416 IKQGETATLKAT
+416 IKQGETATLKAI

-491 TSIAFNPNSGTY
+491 TSIEFNPNSGTY

-510 SDRVTLRSRVN
+510 SNRVTLRSRVN

-555 IVLNPGNYYL
+555 IVSNPGNYYL

-695 SVDNESGFCK
+695 TVDNESGFCK

-869 TEGDNKKSDATCTSP
+869 TEGGNKKSDATCTSP

>member
-35 KLDVDTLTSEFVEQ
+35 KLDVDTLTSDFVEQ
-49 IRTTGALTKDDYY
+49 IRTTGSLTKDDYY

-71 GNTYDINMEFK
+71 GNTYDVNMEFK

-90 KTTQTKGDKIGENV
+90 KTTQVTRDKIGENV
-104 YYSVYTS
+104 YYSVYTA
-111 QIEKI
+111 QVEKT
-116 LEDEENKNDGKYSL
+116 LEDEKNDGKYSL
-130 KEGDLISVTVRNTNL
+130 KEGDLVSVTVRNTNL
-145 TIGQQMKSFVY
+145 TIGQQMKNFVY

-173 VIANSATSTVLSN
+173 VTASGATSTILSN
-186 NAEKPELTATFHEN
+186 SVDKPEITAIFKEN
-200 DASGKIISSNSL
+200 DAKGNVITKNNTNSS
-212 TELTNKW
+212 ELKNKW
-219 TNKRVYVELASKET
+219 TNQNVYVELSSKDNYAVELLF
-233 YNSKLFFYKRKN
+233 YRRNYKNS
-245 TGNLDYNGYGLLD
+245 TDYNGYD
-258 NNSKYQNFFT
+258 QISNNFT
-268 VDPDAVNSNG
+268 LTDQGVH
-278 KIEYQAF
+278 EYQVF
-285 WKLENQE
+285 WKSSLLVSQSQ
-292 KYSEIKKITVR
+292 YSEIKKLTVR
-303 IDQKNPE
+303 IDKTKPTL
-310 VQNIS
+310 NIS
-315 IANEN
+315 TTEAV
-320 DPSNS
+320 SNS

-334 TGGSGIAGYC
+334 TGGSEIEGYF

-416 IKQGETATLKAT
+416 IKQGETTTLKAT

-533 SNSNTQVPNNWQQFT
+533 SNSNNQVPNNWQQFT

-555 IVLNPGNYYL
+555 IVSNPGNYYL

-777 GKHYGNIKVTE
+777 GKRYGNIKVTE

-869 TEGDNKKSDATCTSP
+869 TEGGNKKSDATCTSP

-920 WKFTENNGSG
+920 WKFTENKGSG

-936 AVFDRAG
+936 AVFNRAG
-943 QYARFTYT
+943 QYARFTY
-951 SYGIHTMKVLYCTS
+951 SSSNPHTMKVLYCTS

-982 SATIAFRA
+982 SATVAFRA

>member
-35 KLDVDTLTSEFVEQ
+35 KLDVDTLTSDFVEQ
-49 IRTTGALTKDDYY
+49 IRTTGSLTKDDYY

-71 GNTYDINMEFK
+71 GNTYDVNMEFK

-90 KTTQTKGDKIGENV
+90 KTTQVTRDKIGENV
-104 YYSVYTS
+104 YYSVYTA
-111 QIEKI
+111 QVEKT
-116 LEDEENKNDGKYSL
+116 LEDEKNDGKYSL
-130 KEGDLISVTVRNTNL
+130 KEGDLVSVTVRNTNL
-145 TIGQQMKSFVY
+145 TIGQQMKNFVY

-173 VIANSATSTVLSN
+173 VTASGATSTILSN
-186 NAEKPELTATFHEN
+186 SVDKPEITAIFKEN
-200 DASGKIISSNSL
+200 DAKGNVITKNNTNSS
-212 TELTNKW
+212 ELTNKW
-219 TNKRVYVELASKET
+219 TNQNVYVELSSKDNYAVELLF
-233 YNSKLFFYKRKN
+233 YRRNYKNS
-245 TGNLDYNGYGLLD
+245 TDYNGYD
-258 NNSKYQNFFT
+258 QISNNFT
-268 VDPDAVNSNG
+268 LTDQGVH
-278 KIEYQAF
+278 EYQVF
-285 WKLENQE
+285 WKSSLLVSQSQ
-292 KYSEIKKITVR
+292 YSEIKKLTVR
-303 IDQKNPE
+303 IDKTKPTL
-310 VQNIS
+310 NIS
-315 IANEN
+315 TTEAV
-320 DPSNS
+320 SNS

-344 YKWSEQNQTPST
+344 HKWSEPNQTPS
-356 PSLNDEGWSGNNFIT
+356 LNGGEEWSGNNFIT

-401 NIVRP
+401 NIVKP

-416 IKQGETATLKAT
+416 IKQGETATLKAI

-533 SNSNTQVPNNWQQFT
+533 SNSNNQVPNNWQQFT

-555 IVLNPGNYYL
+555 IVSNPGNYYL

-747 LRQGNLYEIYAEIY
+747 LRQGNLYDIYAEIY

-847 AETQNYYMTNTSIS
+847 AENQNYYMTNTSIS

-869 TEGDNKKSDATCTSP
+869 TEGGNKKSDATCTSP

-920 WKFTENNGSG
+920 WKFTENKGSG

-936 AVFDRAG
+936 AVFNRAG
-943 QYARFTYT
+943 QYARFTY
-951 SYGIHTMKVLYCTS
+951 SSSNPHTMKVLYCTS

-982 SATIAFRA
+982 SATVAFRA

>member
-35 KLDVDTLTSEFVEQ
+35 KLDVDTLTSDFVEQ
-49 IRTTGALTKDDYY
+49 IRTTGSLTKDDYY

-71 GNTYDINMEFK
+71 GNTYDVNMEFK

-90 KTTQTKGDKIGENV
+90 KTTQVTRDKIGENV
-104 YYSVYTS
+104 YYSVYTA
-111 QIEKI
+111 QVEKT
-116 LEDEENKNDGKYSL
+116 LEDEKNDGKYSL
-130 KEGDLISVTVRNTNL
+130 KEGDLVSVTVRNTNL
-145 TIGQQMKSFVY
+145 TIGQQMKNFVY

-173 VIANSATSTVLSN
+173 VTASGATSTILSN
-186 NAEKPELTATFHEN
+186 SVDKPEITAIFKEN
-200 DASGKIISSNSL
+200 DAKGNVITKNNTNSS
-212 TELTNKW
+212 ELTNKW
-219 TNKRVYVELASKET
+219 TNQNVYVELSSKDNYAVELLF
-233 YNSKLFFYKRKN
+233 YRRNYKNS
-245 TGNLDYNGYGLLD
+245 TDYNGYD
-258 NNSKYQNFFT
+258 QISNNFT
-268 VDPDAVNSNG
+268 LTDQGVH
-278 KIEYQAF
+278 EYQVF
-285 WKLENQE
+285 WKSSLLVSQSQ
-292 KYSEIKKITVR
+292 YSEIKKLTVR
-303 IDQKNPE
+303 IDKTKPTL
-310 VQNIS
+310 NIS
-315 IANEN
+315 TTEAV
-320 DPSNS
+320 SNS

-344 YKWSEQNQTPST
+344 HKWSEPNQTPS
-356 PSLNDEGWSGNNFIT
+356 LNGGEEWSGNNFIT

-401 NIVRP
+401 NIVKP

-416 IKQGETATLKAT
+416 IKQGETATLKAI

-467 KATIKCT
+467 KSTIKCT

-533 SNSNTQVPNNWQQFT
+533 SNSNNQVPNNWQQFT

-555 IVLNPGNYYL
+555 IVSNPGNYYL

-740 KEKTLTN
+740 KEKILTN

-799 TFSVTSNKSGGKL
+799 TFNVISNKSGGKL

-869 TEGDNKKSDATCTSP
+869 TEGGNKKSDATCTSP

-894 GKQLT
+894 GKQLI

>member
-35 KLDVDTLTSEFVEQ
+35 KLDVDTLTSDFVEQ
-49 IRTTGALTKDDYY
+49 IRTTGSLTKDDYY

-71 GNTYDINMEFK
+71 GNTYDVNMEFK

-90 KTTQTKGDKIGENV
+90 KTTQVTRDKIGENV
-104 YYSVYTS
+104 YYSVYTA
-111 QIEKI
+111 QVEKT
-116 LEDEENKNDGKYSL
+116 LEDEKNDGKYSL
-130 KEGDLISVTVRNTNL
+130 KEGDLVSVTVRNTNL
-145 TIGQQMKSFVY
+145 TIGQQMKNFVY

-173 VIANSATSTVLSN
+173 VTASGATSTILSN
-186 NAEKPELTATFHEN
+186 SVDKPEITAIFKEN
-200 DASGKIISSNSL
+200 DAKGNVITKNNTNSS
-212 TELTNKW
+212 ELTNKW
-219 TNKRVYVELASKET
+219 TNQNVYVELSSKDNYAVELLF
-233 YNSKLFFYKRKN
+233 YRRNYKNS
-245 TGNLDYNGYGLLD
+245 TDYNGYD
-258 NNSKYQNFFT
+258 QISNNFT
-268 VDPDAVNSNG
+268 LTDQGVH
-278 KIEYQAF
+278 EYQVF
-285 WKLENQE
+285 WKSSLLVSQSQ
-292 KYSEIKKITVR
+292 YSEIKKLTVR
-303 IDQKNPE
+303 IDKTKPTL
-310 VQNIS
+310 NIS
-315 IANEN
+315 TTEAV
-320 DPSNS
+320 SNS

-344 YKWSEQNQTPST
+344 HKWSEPNQTPS
-356 PSLNDEGWSGNNFIT
+356 LNGGEEWSGNNFIT

-401 NIVRP
+401 NIVKP

-416 IKQGETATLKAT
+416 IKQGETATLKAI

-467 KATIKCT
+467 KSTIKCT

-533 SNSNTQVPNNWQQFT
+533 SNSNNQVPNNWQQFT

-555 IVLNPGNYYL
+555 IVSNPGNYYL

-695 SVDNESGFCK
+695 TVDNESGFCK

-747 LRQGNLYEIYAEIY
+747 LRQGNLYEIYAEIF

-869 TEGDNKKSDATCTSP
+869 TEGGNKKSDATCTSP

>member
-35 KLDVDTLTSEFVEQ
+35 KLDVDTLTSDFVEQ
-49 IRTTGALTKDDYY
+49 IRTTGSLTKDDYY

-71 GNTYDINMEFK
+71 GNTYDVNMEFK

-90 KTTQTKGDKIGENV
+90 KTTQVTRDKIGENV
-104 YYSVYTS
+104 YYSVYTA
-111 QIEKI
+111 QVEKT
-116 LEDEENKNDGKYSL
+116 LEDEKNDGKYSL
-130 KEGDLISVTVRNTNL
+130 KEGDLVSVTVRNTNL
-145 TIGQQMKSFVY
+145 TIGQQMKNFVY

-173 VIANSATSTVLSN
+173 VTASGATSTILSN
-186 NAEKPELTATFHEN
+186 SVDKPEITAIFKEN
-200 DASGKIISSNSL
+200 DAKGNVITKNNTNSS
-212 TELTNKW
+212 ELTNKW
-219 TNKRVYVELASKET
+219 TNQNVYVELSSKDNYAVELLF
-233 YNSKLFFYKRKN
+233 YRRNYKNS
-245 TGNLDYNGYGLLD
+245 TDYNGYD
-258 NNSKYQNFFT
+258 QISNNFT
-268 VDPDAVNSNG
+268 LTDQGVH
-278 KIEYQAF
+278 EYQVF
-285 WKLENQE
+285 WKSSLLVSQSQ
-292 KYSEIKKITVR
+292 YSEIKKLTVR
-303 IDQKNPE
+303 IDKTKPTL
-310 VQNIS
+310 NIS
-315 IANEN
+315 TTEAV
-320 DPSNS
+320 SNS

-344 YKWSEQNQTPST
+344 HKWSEPNQTPS
-356 PSLNDEGWSGNNFIT
+356 LNGGEEWSGNNFIT

-401 NIVRP
+401 NIVKP

-416 IKQGETATLKAT
+416 IKQGETATLKAI

-467 KATIKCT
+467 KSTIKCT

-491 TSIAFNPNSGTY
+491 TSIA
-503 KISYTDK
+503 
-510 SDRVTLRSRVN
+510 L
-521 VYGEPSKTEYAW
+521 
-533 SNSNTQVPNNWQQFT
+533 
-548 TGNEVTN
+548 
-555 IVLNPGNYYL
+555 
-565 WIRATDQYNNSVTYV
+565 
-580 SNNFYVKY
+580 
-588 KVPDASQIKVN
+588 PDASQIKVN

-695 SVDNESGFCK
+695 TVDNESGFCK

-869 TEGDNKKSDATCTSP
+869 TEGGNKKSDATCTSP

-943 QYARFTYT
+943 QYARFTY
-951 SYGIHTMKVLYCTS
+951 SSSNPHTMKVLYCTS

>member
-35 KLDVDTLTSEFVEQ
+35 KLDVDTLTSDFVEQ
-49 IRTTGALTKDDYY
+49 IRTTGSLTKDDYY

-71 GNTYDINMEFK
+71 GNTYDVNMEFK

-90 KTTQTKGDKIGENV
+90 KTTQVTRDKIGENV
-104 YYSVYTS
+104 YYSVYTA
-111 QIEKI
+111 QVEKT
-116 LEDEENKNDGKYSL
+116 LEDEKNDGKYSL
-130 KEGDLISVTVRNTNL
+130 KEGDLVSVTVRNTNL
-145 TIGQQMKSFVY
+145 TIGQQMKNFVY

-173 VIANSATSTVLSN
+173 VTASGATSTILSN
-186 NAEKPELTATFHEN
+186 SVDKPEITAIFKEN
-200 DASGKIISSNSL
+200 DAKGNVITKNNTNSS
-212 TELTNKW
+212 ELTNKW
-219 TNKRVYVELASKET
+219 TNQNVYVELSSKDNYAVELLF
-233 YNSKLFFYKRKN
+233 YRRNYKNS
-245 TGNLDYNGYGLLD
+245 TDYNGYD
-258 NNSKYQNFFT
+258 QISNNFT
-268 VDPDAVNSNG
+268 LTDQGVH
-278 KIEYQAF
+278 EYQVF
-285 WKLENQE
+285 WKSSLLVSQSQ
-292 KYSEIKKITVR
+292 YSEIKKLTVR
-303 IDQKNPE
+303 IDKTKPTL
-310 VQNIS
+310 NIS
-315 IANEN
+315 TTEAV
-320 DPSNS
+320 SNS

-344 YKWSEQNQTPST
+344 HKWSESNQTPS
-356 PSLNDEGWSGNNFIT
+356 LNGGEEWSGNNFIT

-401 NIVRP
+401 NIVKP

-416 IKQGETATLKAT
+416 IKQGETATLKAI

-533 SNSNTQVPNNWQQFT
+533 SNSNNQVPNNWQQFT

-555 IVLNPGNYYL
+555 IVSNPGNYYL

-777 GKHYGNIKVTE
+777 GKRYGNIKVTE

-869 TEGDNKKSDATCTSP
+869 TEGGNKKSDATCTSP

-920 WKFTENNGSG
+920 WKFTENKGSG

-936 AVFDRAG
+936 AVFNRAG
-943 QYARFTYT
+943 QYARFTY
-951 SYGIHTMKVLYCTS
+951 SSSNPHTMKVLYCTS

>member
-35 KLDVDTLTSEFVEQ
+35 KLDVDTLTSDFVEQ
-49 IRTTGALTKDDYY
+49 IRTTGSLTKDDYY

-71 GNTYDINMEFK
+71 GNTYDVNMEFK

-90 KTTQTKGDKIGENV
+90 KTTQVTRDKIGENV
-104 YYSVYTS
+104 YYSVYTA
-111 QIEKI
+111 QVEKI
-116 LEDEENKNDGKYSL
+116 LEDEKNDGKYSL
-130 KEGDLISVTVRNTNL
+130 KEGDLVSVTVRNTNL
-145 TIGQQMKSFVY
+145 TIGQQMKNFVY
-156 KVVGN
+156 KVIGN

-173 VIANSATSTVLSN
+173 VTASGATSTILSN
-186 NAEKPELTATFHEN
+186 SVDKPEITAKFREN
-200 DASGKIISSNSL
+200 DAKGNDITKNNTNSS
-212 TELTNKW
+212 ELTNKW
-219 TNKRVYVELASKET
+219 TNQNVYVELSSKDNYAVELLF
-233 YNSKLFFYKRKN
+233 YRRNYKNS
-245 TGNLDYNGYGLLD
+245 TDYNGYD
-258 NNSKYQNFFT
+258 QISNNFT
-268 VDPDAVNSNG
+268 LTGEGVH
-278 KIEYQAF
+278 EYQVF
-285 WKLENQE
+285 WKSRLLVSKSQ
-292 KYSEIKKITVR
+292 YSEIKKLTVR
-303 IDQKNPE
+303 IDKTKPTL
-310 VQNIS
+310 S
-315 IANEN
+315 IGTTEAV
-320 DPSNS
+320 SNS
-325 KNINVSASD
+325 KNINVSARD
-334 TGGSGIAGYC
+334 TGGSGIAGYF

-356 PSLNDEGWSGNNFIT
+356 PSLNDEGWSGNNFKT
-371 ANPEN
+371 AKPEN

-452 NGKEVNVRVTGKSAG
+452 NGKEVNVRVTGKSVG

-491 TSIAFNPNSGTY
+491 ISIAFNPNSGTY

-555 IVLNPGNYYL
+555 IVSNPGNYYL

-621 GIQISTDVKNWY
+621 GIQISTDGKNWY
-633 SNTTYVFTTNGTI
+633 PNTTYVFTSNGTI
-646 YARFYDK
+646 YARFYEK

-670 KTPIKITNQITCTGN
+670 KTPIQITNQITCTGN
-685 SSDSISVRLT
+685 SSNSISVRLT
-695 SVDNESGFCK
+695 TIDNESGFCK

-716 EHYTTEDVECNMNGY
+716 EHNTTEDVECNMNGY

-740 KEKTLTN
+740 KEKILTN
-747 LRQGNLYEIYAEIY
+747 LIQGNLYEIYAEIY
-761 DVAGNMVRT
+761 DVAGNMVHT

-826 SGNKI
+826 SENKI

-869 TEGDNKKSDATCTSP
+869 TEGGNKKSDATCTSP

-908 GHDYKT
+908 GHDYET

-930 GTGKIA
+930 GTGKVA
-936 AVFDRAG
+936 AVFNRAG
-943 QYARFTYT
+943 QYARFTY
-951 SYGIHTMKVLYCTS
+951 SASNPHTMKVLYCTS
-965 DTSSSIDLCLGT
+965 DTSSSIDLCLGR

-982 SATIAFRA
+982 SATVAFRA

-999 NNGKQ
+999 NNGKH
-1004 VNDSSDTPGVGANG
+1004 VNDSSDTTGVGANG

-1031 GTWTFTI
+1031 GKWTFTI

-1053 RKYCSRCSHSEDYY
+1053 RKYCSRCSHNEDYY

>member
-35 KLDVDTLTSEFVEQ
+35 KLDVDTLTSDFVEQ
-49 IRTTGALTKDDYY
+49 IRTTGSLTKDDYY

-71 GNTYDINMEFK
+71 GNTYDVNMEFK

-90 KTTQTKGDKIGENV
+90 KTTQVTRDKIGENV
-104 YYSVYTS
+104 YYSVYTA
-111 QIEKI
+111 QVEKT
-116 LEDEENKNDGKYSL
+116 LEDEKNDGKYSL
-130 KEGDLISVTVRNTNL
+130 KEGDLVSVTVRNTNL
-145 TIGQQMKSFVY
+145 TIGQQMKNFVY

-173 VIANSATSTVLSN
+173 VTASGATSTILSN
-186 NAEKPELTATFHEN
+186 SVDKPEITAIFKEN
-200 DASGKIISSNSL
+200 DAKGNVITKNNTNSS
-212 TELTNKW
+212 ELTNKW
-219 TNKRVYVELASKET
+219 TNQNVYVELSSKDNYAVELLF
-233 YNSKLFFYKRKN
+233 YRRNYKNS
-245 TGNLDYNGYGLLD
+245 TDYNGYD
-258 NNSKYQNFFT
+258 QISNNFT
-268 VDPDAVNSNG
+268 LTDQGVH
-278 KIEYQAF
+278 EYQVF
-285 WKLENQE
+285 WKSSLLVSQSQ
-292 KYSEIKKITVR
+292 YSEIKKLTVR
-303 IDQKNPE
+303 IDKTKPTL
-310 VQNIS
+310 NIS
-315 IANEN
+315 TTEAV
-320 DPSNS
+320 SNS

-344 YKWSEQNQTPST
+344 HKWSEPNQTPS
-356 PSLNDEGWSGNNFIT
+356 LNGGEEWSGNNFIT

-401 NIVRP
+401 NIVKP

-416 IKQGETATLKAT
+416 IKQGETATLKAI

-533 SNSNTQVPNNWQQFT
+533 SNSNNQVPNNWQQFT

-555 IVLNPGNYYL
+555 IVSNPGNYYL

-695 SVDNESGFCK
+695 TVDNESGFCK

-777 GKHYGNIKVTE
+777 GKRYGNIKVTE

-869 TEGDNKKSDATCTSP
+869 TEGGNKKSDATCTSP

-920 WKFTENNGSG
+920 WKFTENKGSG

-936 AVFDRAG
+936 AVFNRAG
-943 QYARFTYT
+943 QYARFTY
-951 SYGIHTMKVLYCTS
+951 SSSNPHTMKVLYCTS

-982 SATIAFRA
+982 SATVAFRA

-1053 RKYCSRCSHSEDYY
+1053 RKYCSRCSHSEDYN

>member
-35 KLDVDTLTSEFVEQ
+35 KLDVDTLTSDFVEQ
-49 IRTTGALTKDDYY
+49 IRTTGSLTKDDYY

-71 GNTYDINMEFK
+71 GNTYDVNMEFK

-90 KTTQTKGDKIGENV
+90 KTTQVTRDKIGENV
-104 YYSVYTS
+104 YYSVYTA
-111 QIEKI
+111 QVEKT
-116 LEDEENKNDGKYSL
+116 LEDEKNDGKYSL
-130 KEGDLISVTVRNTNL
+130 KEGDLVSVTVRNTNL
-145 TIGQQMKSFVY
+145 TIGQQMKNFVY

-173 VIANSATSTVLSN
+173 VTASGATSTILSN
-186 NAEKPELTATFHEN
+186 SVDKPEITAIFKEN
-200 DASGKIISSNSL
+200 DAKGNVITKNNTNSS
-212 TELTNKW
+212 ELTNKW
-219 TNKRVYVELASKET
+219 TNQNVYVELSSKDNYAVELLF
-233 YNSKLFFYKRKN
+233 YRRNYKNS
-245 TGNLDYNGYGLLD
+245 TDYNGYD
-258 NNSKYQNFFT
+258 QISNNFT
-268 VDPDAVNSNG
+268 LTDQGVH
-278 KIEYQAF
+278 EYQVF
-285 WKLENQE
+285 WKSSLLVSQSQ
-292 KYSEIKKITVR
+292 YSEIKKLTVR
-303 IDQKNPE
+303 IDKTKPTL
-310 VQNIS
+310 NIS
-315 IANEN
+315 TTEAV
-320 DPSNS
+320 SNS

-344 YKWSEQNQTPST
+344 HKWSEPNQTPS
-356 PSLNDEGWSGNNFIT
+356 LNGGEEWSGNNFIT

-401 NIVRP
+401 NIVKP

-416 IKQGETATLKAT
+416 IKQGETATLKAI

-533 SNSNTQVPNNWQQFT
+533 SNSNNQVPNNWQQFT

-555 IVLNPGNYYL
+555 IVSNPGNYYL

-695 SVDNESGFCK
+695 TVDNESGFCK

-777 GKHYGNIKVTE
+777 GKRYGNIKVTE

-799 TFSVTSNKSGGKL
+799 TFSVISNKSGGKL

-869 TEGDNKKSDATCTSP
+869 TEGGNKKSDATCTSP

-920 WKFTENNGSG
+920 WKFTENKGSG

-936 AVFDRAG
+936 AVFNREG
-943 QYARFTYT
+943 QYARFTY
-951 SYGIHTMKVLYCTS
+951 SSSNPHTMKVLYCTS

-982 SATIAFRA
+982 SATVAFRA

>member
-35 KLDVDTLTSEFVEQ
+35 KLDVDTLTSDFVEQ
-49 IRTTGALTKDDYY
+49 IRTTGSLTKDDYY

-71 GNTYDINMEFK
+71 GNTYDVNMEFK

-90 KTTQTKGDKIGENV
+90 KTTQVTRDKIGENV
-104 YYSVYTS
+104 YYSVYTA
-111 QIEKI
+111 QVEKT
-116 LEDEENKNDGKYSL
+116 LEDEKNDGKYSL
-130 KEGDLISVTVRNTNL
+130 KEGDLVSVTVRNTNL
-145 TIGQQMKSFVY
+145 TIGQQMKNFVY

-173 VIANSATSTVLSN
+173 VTASGATSTILSN
-186 NAEKPELTATFHEN
+186 SVDKPEITAIFKEN
-200 DASGKIISSNSL
+200 DAKGNVITKNNTNSS
-212 TELTNKW
+212 ELTNKW
-219 TNKRVYVELASKET
+219 TNQNVYVELSSKDNYAVELLF
-233 YNSKLFFYKRKN
+233 YRRNYKNS
-245 TGNLDYNGYGLLD
+245 TDYNGYD
-258 NNSKYQNFFT
+258 QISNNFT
-268 VDPDAVNSNG
+268 LTDQGVH
-278 KIEYQAF
+278 EYQVF
-285 WKLENQE
+285 WKSSLLVSQSQ
-292 KYSEIKKITVR
+292 YSEIKKLTVR
-303 IDQKNPE
+303 IDKTKPTL
-310 VQNIS
+310 NIS
-315 IANEN
+315 TTEAV
-320 DPSNS
+320 SNS

-344 YKWSEQNQTPST
+344 HKWSEPNQTPS
-356 PSLNDEGWSGNNFIT
+356 LNGGEEWSGNNFIT

-401 NIVRP
+401 NIVKP

-416 IKQGETATLKAT
+416 IKQGETATLKAI

-533 SNSNTQVPNNWQQFT
+533 SNSNNQVPNNWQQFT

-555 IVLNPGNYYL
+555 IVSNPGNYYL

-777 GKHYGNIKVTE
+777 GKRYGNIKVTE

-869 TEGDNKKSDATCTSP
+869 TEGGNKKSDATCTSP
-884 AVYYKKCSEC
+884 AVYYKKCSEY

-920 WKFTENNGSG
+920 WKFTENKGSG

-936 AVFDRAG
+936 AVFNRAG
-943 QYARFTYT
+943 QYARFTY
-951 SYGIHTMKVLYCTS
+951 SSSNPHTMKVLYCTS

>member
-35 KLDVDTLTSEFVEQ
+35 KLDVDTLTSDFVEQ
-49 IRTTGALTKDDYY
+49 IRTTGSLTKDDYY

-71 GNTYDINMEFK
+71 GNTYDVNMEFK

-90 KTTQTKGDKIGENV
+90 KTTQVTRDKIGENV
-104 YYSVYTS
+104 YYSVYTA
-111 QIEKI
+111 QVEKT
-116 LEDEENKNDGKYSL
+116 LEDEKNDGKYSL
-130 KEGDLISVTVRNTNL
+130 KEGDLVSVTVRNTNL
-145 TIGQQMKSFVY
+145 TIGQQMKNFVY

-173 VIANSATSTVLSN
+173 VTASGATSTILSN
-186 NAEKPELTATFHEN
+186 SVDKPEITAIFKEN
-200 DASGKIISSNSL
+200 DAKGNVITKNNTNSS
-212 TELTNKW
+212 ELTNKW
-219 TNKRVYVELASKET
+219 TNQNVYVELSSKDNYAVELLF
-233 YNSKLFFYKRKN
+233 YRRNYKNS
-245 TGNLDYNGYGLLD
+245 TDYNGYD
-258 NNSKYQNFFT
+258 QISNNFT
-268 VDPDAVNSNG
+268 LTDQGVH
-278 KIEYQAF
+278 EYQVF
-285 WKLENQE
+285 WKSSLLVSQSQ
-292 KYSEIKKITVR
+292 YSEIKKLTVR
-303 IDQKNPE
+303 IDKTKPTL
-310 VQNIS
+310 NIS
-315 IANEN
+315 TTEAV
-320 DPSNS
+320 SNS

-344 YKWSEQNQTPST
+344 HKWSEPNQTPS
-356 PSLNDEGWSGNNFIT
+356 LNGGEEWSGNNFIT

-401 NIVRP
+401 NIVKP

-416 IKQGETATLKAT
+416 IKQGETATLKAI

-533 SNSNTQVPNNWQQFT
+533 SNSNNQVPNNWQQFT

-555 IVLNPGNYYL
+555 IVSNPGNYYL

-695 SVDNESGFCK
+695 TVDNESGFCK

-777 GKHYGNIKVTE
+777 GKRYGNIKVTE

-799 TFSVTSNKSGGKL
+799 TFSVISNKSGGKL

-869 TEGDNKKSDATCTSP
+869 TEGGNKKSDATCTSP

-920 WKFTENNGSG
+920 WKFTENKGSG

-936 AVFDRAG
+936 AVFNRAG
-943 QYARFTYT
+943 QYARFTY
-951 SYGIHTMKVLYCTS
+951 SSSNPHTMKVLYCTS

-982 SATIAFRA
+982 SATVAFRA

>member
-35 KLDVDTLTSEFVEQ
+35 KLDVDTLTSDFVEQ
-49 IRTTGALTKDDYY
+49 IRTTGSLTKDDYY

-71 GNTYDINMEFK
+71 GNTYDVNMEFK

-90 KTTQTKGDKIGENV
+90 KTTQVTRDKIGENV
-104 YYSVYTS
+104 YYSVYTA
-111 QIEKI
+111 QVEKT
-116 LEDEENKNDGKYSL
+116 LEDEKNDGKYSL
-130 KEGDLISVTVRNTNL
+130 KEGDLVSVTVRNTNL
-145 TIGQQMKSFVY
+145 TIGQQMKNFVY

-173 VIANSATSTVLSN
+173 VTASGATSTILSN
-186 NAEKPELTATFHEN
+186 SVDKPEITAIFKEN
-200 DASGKIISSNSL
+200 DAKGNVITKNNTNSS
-212 TELTNKW
+212 ELTNKW
-219 TNKRVYVELASKET
+219 TNQNVYVELSSKDNYAVELLF
-233 YNSKLFFYKRKN
+233 YRRNYKNS
-245 TGNLDYNGYGLLD
+245 TDYNGYD
-258 NNSKYQNFFT
+258 QISNNFT
-268 VDPDAVNSNG
+268 LTDQGVH
-278 KIEYQAF
+278 EYQVF
-285 WKLENQE
+285 WKSSLLVSQSQ
-292 KYSEIKKITVR
+292 YSEIKKLTVR
-303 IDQKNPE
+303 IDKTKPTL
-310 VQNIS
+310 NIS
-315 IANEN
+315 TTEAV
-320 DPSNS
+320 SNS

-344 YKWSEQNQTPST
+344 HKWSEPNQTPS
-356 PSLNDEGWSGNNFIT
+356 LNGGEEWSGNNFIT

-401 NIVRP
+401 NIVKP

-416 IKQGETATLKAT
+416 IKQGETATLKAI

-533 SNSNTQVPNNWQQFT
+533 SNSNNQVPNNWQQFT

-555 IVLNPGNYYL
+555 IVSNPGNYYL

-695 SVDNESGFCK
+695 TVDNESGFCK

-747 LRQGNLYEIYAEIY
+747 LRQGNLYDIYAEIY

-847 AETQNYYMTNTSIS
+847 AENQNYYMTNTSIS

-869 TEGDNKKSDATCTSP
+869 TEGGNKKSDATCTSP